1 MKAVSFL
8 LTLNKVSFLIR
19 TFSSV
24 KDTLDEIVYFSKA
37 ILAEILFF
45 FTFLFFI
52 IFFDKL
58 NSLYD
63 HAIQLFRYCYLAPL
77 KN

>member
-1 MKAVSFL
+1 MKAMSFL

-19 TFSSV
+19 TFSGA

-45 FTFLFFI
+45 LLFYFLLFF
-52 IFFDKL
+52 L
-58 NSLYD
+58 TN
-63 HAIQLFRYCYLAPL
+63 
-77 KN
+77 